1 MFPPALLMEES
12 NSATAA
18 VPVASSDCLHSAP
31 CSWDVGDVGDVM
43 GQGPRQQATK
53 DQKNSNGLPGK
64 FPALPF
70 LLNHSDKEALSLLH
84 QDRAGFAL
92 KVVMERKQ
100 RCVELSAA
108 KSEVWHSG
116 AETGVYF
123 SLWDRRAKTL
133 WKSLCRAEGSA

>member
-1 MFPPALLMEES
+1 MEES

-31 CSWDVGDVGDVM
+31 CSRDVGDVM

-53 DQKNSNGLPGK
+53 DRENSNGLPGK

-133 WKSLCRAEGSA
+133 

>member
-1 MFPPALLMEES
+1 MEES
-12 NSATAA
+12 SSAAAA

-31 CSWDVGDVGDVM
+31 CSRDVGDVM

-53 DQKNSNGLPGK
+53 DRENSNGLPGK

-84 QDRAGFAL
+84 QHRAGFAL

-123 SLWDRRAKTL
+123 SLWDRRSKTL